1 MSKVRIKIKDVIDS
15 GVNYAY
21 MLLLQTFDEKT
32 VFPIFISNKDAD
44 SFVEVMKNINFKR
57 PQTHALLM
65 DFFEKFDVKIREVYI
80 HKLQEGIFY
89 STIYC
94 SQDAIPYEFDARPSD
109 SLILALKC
117 GAPIFINSDIL
128 DNIGRST
135 QEVMEELSEENEGGV
150 MEDDHDF
157 KENDSLSEPNIEV
170 LSTEELEELL
180 QDSVSVEDFETASKI
195 RDIILMRKKQKDN
208 ISKEE

>member
-1 MSKVRIKIKDVIDS
+1 MSKVRIKIKDVINS
-15 GVNYAY
+15 GVSYAY

-44 SFVEVMKNINFKR
+44 SFVEVLKNIHFKR

-65 DFFEKFDVKIREVYI
+65 DFFERFDIKIKEVYI

-94 SQDAIPYEFDARPSD
+94 SQDEVPYEFDARPSD
-109 SLILALKC
+109 SLILALKSS
-117 GAPIFINSDIL
+117 APVFVNSDIL

-135 QEVMEELSEENEGGV
+135 QEVMEELSGENEGYASEEEAHI
-150 MEDDHDF
+150 ED
-157 KENDSLSEPNIEV
+157 NASVPEPDIEA
-170 LSTEELEELL
+170 LTTEELEELL

-195 RDIILMRKKQKDN
+195 RDIILMRKKQKGN
-208 ISKEE
+208 IAKEE